1 MKKINILKYPTRRS
15 FVSGLALFIAGISV
29 SPKKVFPQSQEAP
42 DISLNLVR
50 PKNYLPRNTI
60 SKISSALSI
69 PIKDKMYEGK
79 KNNIEEDF
87 DIFIGRNDIIETA
100 IEAGKLLEI
109 DNSLIPNRS
118 FINEQFLNS
127 FYDPGRKYSIPL
139 TWGGL
144 GIIYRKDKFDEPP
157 NSWRWLLDSDKYSG
171 KIALI
176 GEGRTLIQI
185 ALKYMGMSLNTND
198 PMWINQAEKLL
209 KRQKEHIK
217 DFGNNNGINL
227 LTSGEVDLAISSNEE
242 AAKVISANNDI
253 GFVFPREGSLIWE
266 DAICIAKSSNKKES
280 AHYFINSLLDAKI
293 GKNIAEENSLATS
306 NMMAL
311 DISSDS
317 YKNDGLIFPND
328 QIIERYEDTSNIL
341 GFDYEMM
348 IDEMWENI
356 KDA

>member
-15 FVSGLALFIAGISV
+15 FISGLALFIAGISV

-60 SKISSALSI
+60 SKISSTLNI
-69 PIKDKMYEGK
+69 PIRDKMYEGK

-100 IEAGKLLEI
+100 IDAGKLSEI

-118 FINEQFLNS
+118 FINEQFLTS

-171 KIALI
+171 KVALI

-185 ALKYMGMSLNTND
+185 ALKYMGVSLNTDD

-217 DFGNNNGINL
+217 DFGNNNGISL
-227 LTSGEVDLAISSNEE
+227 LTSGEVDLAISSNDE
-242 AAKVISANNDI
+242 AAKVISTNNDI

-266 DAICIAKSSNKKES
+266 DAICIAKSSNKMES

-348 IDEMWENI
+348 IDEMWKNI

>member
-1 MKKINILKYPTRRS
+1 M
-15 FVSGLALFIAGISV
+15 
-29 SPKKVFPQSQEAP
+29 
-42 DISLNLVR
+42 
-50 PKNYLPRNTI
+50 
-60 SKISSALSI
+60 
-69 PIKDKMYEGK
+69 
-79 KNNIEEDF
+79 
-87 DIFIGRNDIIETA
+87 
-100 IEAGKLLEI
+100 
-109 DNSLIPNRS
+109 
-118 FINEQFLNS
+118 
-127 FYDPGRKYSIPL
+127 
-139 TWGGL
+139 
-144 GIIYRKDKFDEPP
+144 
-157 NSWRWLLDSDKYSG
+157 LDSDKYSG

-217 DFGNNNGINL
+217 DFGNNNGISL

-311 DISSDS
+311 DISSES

>member
-50 PKNYLPRNTI
+50 PKNYLPRNTM
-60 SKISSALSI
+60 SKISSALNI

-100 IEAGKLLEI
+100 IDAGKLSEI

-185 ALKYMGMSLNTND
+185 ALKYMGVSLNTND

-209 KRQKEHIK
+209 K
-217 DFGNNNGINL
+217 
-227 LTSGEVDLAISSNEE
+227 
-242 AAKVISANNDI
+242 ND
-253 GFVFPREGSLIWE
+253 
-266 DAICIAKSSNKKES
+266 
-280 AHYFINSLLDAKI
+280 
-293 GKNIAEENSLATS
+293 
-306 NMMAL
+306 
-311 DISSDS
+311 
-317 YKNDGLIFPND
+317 
-328 QIIERYEDTSNIL
+328 
-341 GFDYEMM
+341 
-348 IDEMWENI
+348 
-356 KDA
+356 